1 MKLKYY
7 CCCCYF
13 VAVFILSE
21 ISFESDCK
29 RLFQNKQ
36 NKKRLKLASRR
47 NQKMDSSTALEEII
61 SFLLQR
67 QVQGKS
73 TPMAKRPKHRTHK
86 IGSLTAKSILGK
98 LRAGETLFE
107 TEVRP
112 ENKLVSSTAYQTLL
126 KDLITFWLP
135 KLLEAKTHLGY
146 GSMKERKSYNGENG
160 LTTSRTKNRLSQLG
174 ESKRLSS
181 HRKSF
186 KNKVPTRLMDLSTN
200 ENIDLVELM
209 YILLANHNRGIHHL
223 QVNKFERSQNWR
235 TLQSSLMVDKLKRQK
250 RQLPIVAAI
259 AVDLFLGIVRFIN
272 YCIKYG
278 CSSQNDVEDD
288 MSIQDVLSDLL
299 QSLNLEHL
307 NAFNAENVSTMDN
320 FNFLVDILKS
330 LLDRQIQN
338 HPSEVVSSFK
348 KETQTSCKLTMG
360 NRTNYMIESTVS
372 VSRGLFHKLYGSVS
386 YGFVVTAKF

>member
-1 MKLKYY
+1 
-7 CCCCYF
+7 
-13 VAVFILSE
+13 
-21 ISFESDCK
+21 
-29 RLFQNKQ
+29 
-36 NKKRLKLASRR
+36 
-47 NQKMDSSTALEEII
+47 
-61 SFLLQR
+61 
-67 QVQGKS
+67 
-73 TPMAKRPKHRTHK
+73 
-86 IGSLTAKSILGK
+86 
-98 LRAGETLFE
+98 
-107 TEVRP
+107 
-112 ENKLVSSTAYQTLL
+112 
-126 KDLITFWLP
+126 
-135 KLLEAKTHLGY
+135 
-146 GSMKERKSYNGENG
+146 
-160 LTTSRTKNRLSQLG
+160 
-174 ESKRLSS
+174 
-181 HRKSF
+181 
-186 KNKVPTRLMDLSTN
+186 
-200 ENIDLVELM
+200 
-209 YILLANHNRGIHHL
+209 
-223 QVNKFERSQNWR
+223 
-235 TLQSSLMVDKLKRQK
+235 MVDKLKRQK

-320 FNFLVDILKS
+320 FNFLVDILKN

>member
-112 ENKLVSSTAYQTLL
+112 ENKLV
-126 KDLITFWLP
+126 
-135 KLLEAKTHLGY
+135 
-146 GSMKERKSYNGENG
+146 
-160 LTTSRTKNRLSQLG
+160 
-174 ESKRLSS
+174 
-181 HRKSF
+181 
-186 KNKVPTRLMDLSTN
+186 
-200 ENIDLVELM
+200 
-209 YILLANHNRGIHHL
+209 
-223 QVNKFERSQNWR
+223 
-235 TLQSSLMVDKLKRQK
+235 
-250 RQLPIVAAI
+250 
-259 AVDLFLGIVRFIN
+259 
-272 YCIKYG
+272 
-278 CSSQNDVEDD
+278 
-288 MSIQDVLSDLL
+288 
-299 QSLNLEHL
+299 
-307 NAFNAENVSTMDN
+307 
-320 FNFLVDILKS
+320 
-330 LLDRQIQN
+330 
-338 HPSEVVSSFK
+338 
-348 KETQTSCKLTMG
+348 
-360 NRTNYMIESTVS
+360 
-372 VSRGLFHKLYGSVS
+372 
-386 YGFVVTAKF
+386 

>member
-1 MKLKYY
+1 
-7 CCCCYF
+7 
-13 VAVFILSE
+13 
-21 ISFESDCK
+21 
-29 RLFQNKQ
+29 
-36 NKKRLKLASRR
+36 
-47 NQKMDSSTALEEII
+47 
-61 SFLLQR
+61 
-67 QVQGKS
+67 
-73 TPMAKRPKHRTHK
+73 
-86 IGSLTAKSILGK
+86 
-98 LRAGETLFE
+98 
-107 TEVRP
+107 
-112 ENKLVSSTAYQTLL
+112 
-126 KDLITFWLP
+126 
-135 KLLEAKTHLGY
+135 
-146 GSMKERKSYNGENG
+146 
-160 LTTSRTKNRLSQLG
+160 
-174 ESKRLSS
+174 
-181 HRKSF
+181 
-186 KNKVPTRLMDLSTN
+186 MDLSTN